1 MGDLIISKLVQKE
14 LINNDI
20 KAKEVRLIDVNGD
33 QLGIVSIS
41 EALSRSS
48 VTQLDLVEI
57 APNSNPPVCR
67 IMDYKKY
74 LFEKGKKISSA
85 KKKRKN
91 VNIKEIK
98 MRPSIELGDYR
109 VKLRHLIK
117 FLENGHKVKVLVQ
130 YKGREMLHKELGRS
144 ILDRIKTDA
153 ELYGF
158 IEADPK
164 MEGRH
169 MIMLLSPKK
178 K

>member
-1 MGDLIISKLVQKE
+1 MEDLIISKLVQKE
-14 LINNDI
+14 LINSDI
-20 KAKEVRLIDVNGD
+20 NAKEVRLIDANGE
-33 QLGIVSIS
+33 QVGIMPTSD
-41 EALSRSS
+41 ALLRARAI
-48 VTQLDLVEI
+48 QLDLVEI
-57 APNSNPPVCR
+57 VPNSNPPVCR

-91 VNIKEIK
+91 VHLKEIK

-130 YKGREMLHKELGRS
+130 YKGREMLHTELGRS
-144 ILDRIKTDA
+144 IMDRIKVDI
-153 ELYGF
+153 ELCGI
-158 IEADPK
+158 IEANPR

-169 MIMLLSPKK
+169 MIMLLSPRKK
-178 K
+178 